1 MNTQKN
7 ILALHSTVAKHS
19 TLAMDIDIATTVGFD
34 ALEIYGGKLE
44 AYLAAGY
51 SELELKALLKDVPV
65 TGIGYL
71 RDIERQG
78 AERDDLLKEAE
89 RLFQLAN
96 RVGAKGVQVLTGP
109 INVQAVIDYQQHGRS
124 AHYSGLLGLGEAE
137 QYGLTAKN
145 LAVLADL
152 AKQYGVLLYLEA
164 LSWTPLN
171 TLDHQLQLIDRTE
184 RDNVKMVIDYW
195 HCFTSGVKPQDIAR
209 MNKDLIYGVH
219 VCDSLPFEGG
229 IPNEEVLRDVPTGS
243 GTLNLLEWT
252 SAVRATGYEGW
263 WSCELFC
270 KKQQQQNSY
279 EVAKDLKTLLT
290 RLVGL

>member
-78 AERDDLLKEAE
+78 AERDDLLTEAE

-96 RVGAKGVQVLTGP
+96 WVGAKGVQVLTGP

-137 QYGLTAKN
+137 QFALTAKN

-152 AKQYGVLLYLEA
+152 AKQYSVLLYLEA

-171 TLDHQLQLIDRTE
+171 TLDHQLRLIDLTE

-209 MNKDLIYGVH
+209 LNKDLIYGVH
-219 VCDSLPFEGG
+219 VCDSLPFEGS
-229 IPNEEVLRDVPTGS
+229 IPNEEILRDVPTGS
-243 GTLNLLEWT
+243 GILNLLEWT

>member
-1 MNTQKN
+1 MQTQNN

-19 TLAMDIDIATTVGFD
+19 TLAMDIDIKKATGFD
-34 ALEIYGGKLE
+34 ALEINSAKLE
-44 AYLAAGY
+44 AWLQAGY
-51 SELELKALLKDVPV
+51 TEAELKNLLADVPV

-78 AERDDLLKEAE
+78 TERNDLLKEAE

-96 RVGAKGVQVLTGP
+96 LAGAKGVQVLTGP
-109 INVQAVIDYQQHGRS
+109 INVQAVIDFQQHGKS
-124 AHYSGLLGLGEAE
+124 KHYSGLLGLDEAT
-137 QYGLTAKN
+137 QYDLTARN
-145 LAVLADL
+145 LTLLADL
-152 AKQYGVLLYLEA
+152 AKQYDVLLYLEA

-171 TLDHQLQLIDRTE
+171 SLDHQLQLIDRTE

-219 VCDSLPFEGG
+219 VCDSLPYEGG
-229 IPNEEVLRDVPTGS
+229 IANEEILRDVPTGS
-243 GTLNLLEWT
+243 GVLDLAEWT
-252 SAVRATGYEGW
+252 AAVKATGYEGW

-279 EVAKDLKTLLT
+279 EVAKALKLLLT
-290 RLVGL
+290 RLVGR

>member
-1 MNTQKN
+1 MHTQKN
-7 ILALHSTVAKHS
+7 TLALHSTVAKHS
-19 TLAMDIDIATTVGFD
+19 TLAMDIDIARTVGFE
-34 ALEIYGGKLE
+34 ALEIYSGKLE
-44 AYLAAGY
+44 NWLQAGY
-51 SELELKALLKDVPV
+51 SEAELKALFKDIPV

-96 RVGAKGVQVLTGP
+96 LVGAKGVQVLTGP
-109 INVQAVIDYQQHGRS
+109 INVQAVIDFRKHGNS
-124 AHYSGLLGLGEAE
+124 AHYSGLLGQDEAE
-137 QYGLTAKN
+137 QFALTTEN
-145 LAVLADL
+145 LVLLADL
-152 AKQYGVLLYLEA
+152 ARQYDVLLYLEA

-195 HCFTSGVKPQDIAR
+195 HCFTSGVKPEDIAR
-209 MNKDLIYGVH
+209 MNKDAIYGVH
-219 VCDSLPFEGG
+219 VCDSLPFAGG
-229 IPNEEVLRDVPTGS
+229 IPNEEILRDVPTGQ
-243 GTLNLLEWT
+243 GILDLVEWT
-252 SAVRATGYEGW
+252 DAVKATGYDGW

-279 EVAKDLKTLLT
+279 EVAQDLKALLT
-290 RLVGL
+290 RLVGR

>member
-7 ILALHSTVAKHS
+7 VLALHSTVAKHS

-51 SELELKALLKDVPV
+51 SEQELKALLKDMPV

-96 RVGAKGVQVLTGP
+96 WVGAKGVQVLTGP

-124 AHYSGLLGLGEAE
+124 AHYSGLLGFGEAE

-229 IPNEEVLRDVPTGS
+229 IPNEEILRDVPTGS
-243 GTLNLLEWT
+243 GILNLLEWT
-252 SAVRATGYEGW
+252 SAVRATGYDGW

>member
-137 QYGLTAKN
+137 QYALTAKN

-195 HCFTSGVKPQDIAR
+195 HCFTSGVKPQDIVR
-209 MNKDLIYGVH
+209 INKDLIYGVH

>member
-1 MNTQKN
+1 MNNQKN

-34 ALEIYGGKLE
+34 ALEIYSGKLE
-44 AYLAAGY
+44 AYLAAGF
-51 SELELKALLKDVPV
+51 SELELKALLKDMPV

-96 RVGAKGVQVLTGP
+96 WVGAKGVQVLTGP
-109 INVQAVIDYQQHGRS
+109 INVQAVMDYQQHGRS
-124 AHYSGLLGLGEAE
+124 THYSGLLGLGEAK
-137 QYGLTAKN
+137 QYALTARN

-164 LSWTPLN
+164 LSWTLLN
-171 TLDHQLQLIDRTE
+171 TLDHQLRLIDLAE
-184 RDNVKMVIDYW
+184 RDNVKIVIDYW
-195 HCFTSGVKPQDIAR
+195 HCFTSGVKPEDIAR

-229 IPNEEVLRDVPTGS
+229 IPNEEILRDVPTGS
-243 GTLNLLEWT
+243 GILKLPEWT

-270 KKQQQQNSY
+270 RKQQQQNSY

-290 RLVGL
+290 RLVGR

>member
-1 MNTQKN
+1 MNTQNN

-19 TLAMDIDIATTVGFD
+19 TLAMVIDIAKSVGFD
-34 ALEIYGGKLE
+34 ALEIYSGKLE
-44 AYLAAGY
+44 DYLRAGY
-51 SELELKALLKDVPV
+51 SEPDLKALLKNVHV

-78 AERDDLLKEAE
+78 TERADLLNEAE

-96 RVGAKGVQVLTGP
+96 VAGAKGVQVLTGP
-109 INVQAVIDYQQHGRS
+109 INVQAVIDYQKRGKS
-124 AHYSGLLGLGEAE
+124 AHYSGLLGLDEAA
-137 QYGLTAKN
+137 QYALTAKN
-145 LAVLADL
+145 LALLADL
-152 AKQYGVLLYLEA
+152 AKQYDILLYLEA

-171 TLDHQLQLIDRTE
+171 TLEHQLQLIDRTE

-195 HCFTSGVKPQDIAR
+195 HCFTSGVKPEDIAR
-209 MNKDLIYGVH
+209 MNKNVIYGVH

-229 IPNEEVLRDVPTGS
+229 IPNEEILRDVPTGR
-243 GTLNLLEWT
+243 GILNLAEWT
-252 SAVRATGYEGW
+252 AAVKATGYDGW

-279 EVAKDLKTLLT
+279 EVAKDLKTLLSS
-290 RLVGL
+290 LVGR

>member
-1 MNTQKN
+1 
-7 ILALHSTVAKHS
+7 
-19 TLAMDIDIATTVGFD
+19 MDIDIARTVGFD
-34 ALEIYGGKLE
+34 ALEINSAKLE
-44 AYLAAGY
+44 SWLQAGY
-51 SELELKALLKDVPV
+51 SEPELKNLLKDVPV

-78 AERDDLLKEAE
+78 AERGELLKEAE
-89 RLFQLAN
+89 RLFQLASLA
-96 RVGAKGVQVLTGP
+96 GAKGVQVLTGP
-109 INVQAVIDYQQHGRS
+109 INVQAVIDFQKHGKS
-124 AHYSGLLGLGEAE
+124 TYYSGLLGFDEAT
-137 QYGLTAKN
+137 QYDLTAKN
-145 LAVLADL
+145 LAQLADL
-152 AKQYGVLLYLEA
+152 AKQYDLLLYLEA

-171 TLDHQLQLIDRTE
+171 SLDHQLQLIDRTE

-229 IPNEEVLRDVPTGS
+229 IPNEDILRDVPTGS
-243 GTLNLLEWT
+243 GVLDLTEWT
-252 SAVRATGYEGW
+252 AAVKATGYEGW

-279 EVAKDLKTLLT
+279 EVAKELKSLLT
-290 RLVGL
+290 RLVGQ

>member
-1 MNTQKN
+1 MHTQKN
-7 ILALHSTVAKHS
+7 TLALHSTVAKHS
-19 TLAMDIDIATTVGFD
+19 TLAMDIDIARTVGFE
-34 ALEIYGGKLE
+34 ALEIYSGKLE
-44 AYLAAGY
+44 NWLQAGY
-51 SELELKALLKDVPV
+51 SEAELKALFKDIPV

-96 RVGAKGVQVLTGP
+96 LVGAKGVQVLTGP
-109 INVQAVIDYQQHGRS
+109 INVQAVIDFRKHGS
-124 AHYSGLLGLGEAE
+124 SVHYSGLLGLDEAE
-137 QYGLTAKN
+137 QFALTAEN
-145 LAVLADL
+145 LVLLADL
-152 AKQYGVLLYLEA
+152 AKQYDVLLYLEA

-195 HCFTSGVKPQDIAR
+195 HCFTSGVKPDDIAR
-209 MNKDLIYGVH
+209 MSKDVIYGVH
-219 VCDSLPFEGG
+219 VCDSLPFSGG
-229 IPNEEVLRDVPTGS
+229 IPNEEILRDVPTGQ
-243 GTLNLLEWT
+243 GILNLAEWT
-252 SAVRATGYEGW
+252 DAVKATGYDGW

-279 EVAKDLKTLLT
+279 EVAQDLKALLT
-290 RLVGL
+290 RLVGR

>member
-1 MNTQKN
+1 MNTQNN

-19 TLAMDIDIATTVGFD
+19 TLAMDIDIAKSVGFD
-34 ALEIYGGKLE
+34 ALEIYSGKLE
-44 AYLAAGY
+44 AYLQAGY
-51 SELELKALLKDVPV
+51 SEPELKALLNNVHV

-78 AERDDLLKEAE
+78 SERDDLLNEAE

-96 RVGAKGVQVLTGP
+96 LAGAKGVQVLTGP
-109 INVQAVIDYQQHGRS
+109 INVQAVIDFQKHGTS
-124 AHYSGLLGLGEAE
+124 AHYSGLLGLDEAE
-137 QYGLTAKN
+137 QYALTAKN
-145 LAVLADL
+145 LALLADL
-152 AKQYGVLLYLEA
+152 AKQYDVLLYLEA

-171 TLDHQLQLIDRTE
+171 TLEHQLQLIDRTE

-195 HCFTSGVKPQDIAR
+195 HCFTSGVTPQDISR

-219 VCDSLPFEGG
+219 VCDSLPFDGG
-229 IPNEEVLRDVPTGS
+229 IPDEDVLRDIPTGS
-243 GTLNLLEWT
+243 GVLDLAEWT
-252 SAVRATGYEGW
+252 AAVKATGYDGW

-279 EVAKDLKTLLT
+279 EVAKELKALLT
-290 RLVGL
+290 RLVGG